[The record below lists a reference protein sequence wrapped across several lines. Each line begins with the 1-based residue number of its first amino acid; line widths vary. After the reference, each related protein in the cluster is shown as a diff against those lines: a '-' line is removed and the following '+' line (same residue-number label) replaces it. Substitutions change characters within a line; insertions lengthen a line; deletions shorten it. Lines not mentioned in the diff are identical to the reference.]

1 MVKIT
6 IKTDNAAFQD
16 EFSTIDSNVRNQEV
30 ARILRNL
37 ANQLEKSV
45 EEGVD
50 WNSVILLDINGN
62 SVGSYTYSPTD
73 ES

>member
-16 EFSTIDSNVRNQEV
+16 EFSNIDSNVRNQEV

-37 ANQLEKSV
+37 ASQLEKSV
-45 EEGVD
+45 EQGVD

-73 ES
+73 EG

>member
-16 EFSTIDSNVRNQEV
+16 EFSNINSNVRNQEI

-37 ANQLEKSV
+37 ASQLEKSV
-45 EEGVD
+45 EQGVD

-73 ES
+73 EG

>member
-16 EFSTIDSNVRNQEV
+16 EFSNIDSNVRNQEV